1 MEELIPLFS
10 KPVFL
15 KNIDF
20 NLKQTLST
28 IEKIEFEESN
38 PKIESDKSY
47 ASNDKYILEHKELK
61 TLKTILTKELNLYVK
76 NHMHYV
82 NNFEITTSWLTKID
96 QGADSVLHNHNNSM
110 LSGVLYLKVNK
121 KSGRIRFES
130 FADARYLPQISK
142 YTVFN
147 SLDYY
152 FEPSDKLL
160 IIFPSE
166 MFHQVEQ
173 NKSNITRY
181 SLAFNAIPK
190 GLVGDR
196 TTDSHLY
203 V

>member
-1 MEELIPLFS
+1 MEDLVPLFS

-20 NLKQTLST
+20 DLKQTRS
-28 IEKIEFEESN
+28 IIKKIEFEESHPN
-38 PKIESDKSY
+38 IQSDNSY
-47 ASNDKYILEHKELK
+47 ASNDKYILERKEFK
-61 TLKTILTKELNLYVK
+61 TLKTILTNELNLYVK
-76 NHMHYV
+76 NYMHYV
-82 NNFEITTSWLTKID
+82 NDFEITTSWLTKINKE
-96 QGADSVLHNHNNSM
+96 ADSVLHNHNNSM

-121 KSGRIRFES
+121 KSGSIRFES
-130 FADARYLPQISK
+130 FADTRYLPQISK

-166 MFHQVEQ
+166 VFHKVEQ

>member
-1 MEELIPLFS
+1 MEDLVPLFS

-20 NLKQTLST
+20 DLKQTRS
-28 IEKIEFEESN
+28 IIKKIEFEESHPN
-38 PKIESDKSY
+38 IQSDNSY
-47 ASNDKYILEHKELK
+47 ASNDKYILERKEFK
-61 TLKTILTKELNLYVK
+61 TLKTILTNELNLYVK
-76 NHMHYV
+76 NYMHYV
-82 NNFEITTSWLTKID
+82 NDFEITTSWLTKINKE
-96 QGADSVLHNHNNSM
+96 ADSVLHNHNNSM

-121 KSGRIRFES
+121 NSGSIRFES
-130 FADARYLPQISK
+130 FADTRYLPQISK

-166 MFHQVEQ
+166 VFHKVEQ